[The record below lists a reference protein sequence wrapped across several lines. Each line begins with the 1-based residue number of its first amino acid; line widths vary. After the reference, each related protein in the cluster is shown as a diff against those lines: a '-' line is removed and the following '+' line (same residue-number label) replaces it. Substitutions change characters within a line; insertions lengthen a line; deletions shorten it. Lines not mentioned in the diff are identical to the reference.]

1 MREYKSSAIMLGVR
15 LLENQTMKREKT
27 QAQAA
32 MAQAITQ
39 VQILKVNM
47 SPHVN
52 SKISP
57 IVFC

>member
-1 MREYKSSAIMLGVR
+1 MREYKYSAIMLGVR

-47 SPHVN
+47 SLLVN

>member
-1 MREYKSSAIMLGVR
+1 MLGVR

-47 SPHVN
+47 SLHVN
-52 SKISP
+52 SKIST